1 MGIINFSKTKVMCP
15 EINNILKAYR
25 AKLRLQ
31 RYAPSSVKTYA
42 NAIAKFL
49 TAFSR
54 HDLAKVDL
62 VQIEH
67 FMQQLQQKHAISA
80 PYQKQILAS
89 IGKFYQLFYQRKLDL
104 AALYPKRLAKP
115 LPKYLT
121 PTEVKRL
128 LEQCTNQKHLS
139 ILQLLYGCGLRVSEV
154 VALKIEDID
163 SDAMRI
169 LIRDP
174 KGKEDRVVPLPRKLL
189 KNLRLYY
196 TAYRPKKFLFE
207 GQTGGVYS
215 VKSIQNFIK
224 KYASNAQLT
233 KRVFPHM
240 LRHSYATHQL
250 ENGVNI
256 RYVQTLLGHKSI
268 KTTELYT
275 HVAEISKGNI
285 LSPLDQL

>member
-15 EINNILKAYR
+15 EINNILQAYR

-31 RYAPSSVKTYA
+31 RYAPSSIKTYA
-42 NAIAKFL
+42 NALAKFL

-67 FMQQLQQKHAISA
+67 FMQHLQEKHAIS
-80 PYQKQILAS
+80 PHYQKQILAS
-89 IGKFYQLFYQRKLDL
+89 IGKFYQLFYERKLDL
-104 AALYPKRLAKP
+104 APLYPKGFAKH

-128 LEQCTNQKHLS
+128 LEHCTNQKHLS

-163 SDAMRI
+163 SDAKCI

-174 KGKEDRVVPLPRKLL
+174 KGKEDRVVP
-189 KNLRLYY
+189 Y
-196 TAYRPKKFLFE
+196 
-207 GQTGGVYS
+207 Q
-215 VKSIQNFIK
+215 
-224 KYASNAQLT
+224 
-233 KRVFPHM
+233 
-240 LRHSYATHQL
+240 
-250 ENGVNI
+250 ENC
-256 RYVQTLLGHKSI
+256 
-268 KTTELYT
+268 
-275 HVAEISKGNI
+275 
-285 LSPLDQL
+285 